1 MEFWDAA
8 FIFFAG
14 VLAHLWG
21 QRIFDRVRLFN
32 VYKETFVKSF
42 ILLKYTADN
51 CESLASS
58 VEEAPEHKEAMAAAI
73 QFWKR
78 MSVTTLCE
86 SVPGEV
92 SKSLGVKDWK
102 TALKAL
108 ERITKTGSKNEL

>member
-32 VYKETFVKSF
+32 VYKETFIKSF

-51 CESLASS
+51 CERLASNLEGES
-58 VEEAPEHKEAMAAAI
+58 KQDEAMAAAV

-78 MSVTTLCE
+78 MSVRTLCE

-92 SKSLGVKDWK
+92 SRSLGVRDWK
-102 TALKAL
+102 TAMKAL